1 MPKKPRTP
9 DEVAAVKQ
17 AILDAA
23 LEIISE
29 HGYKGFTMRKLGT
42 RMGMAAKTIYNYFVN
57 QDEIYLHV
65 LTRGFELLHAD
76 LLACCRADNTPYE
89 KLQAMVAAWVD
100 FGLNQSNYYDIML
113 TLYVPKYNDFVGS
126 PLEPLAYR
134 ELQAA
139 LENVKLFIT
148 VLEEMAREYGN
159 IKTEDART
167 HFMELLVGLHGIVSL
182 YNNTILNYVHPRP
195 IDIIEPL
202 VAALTARFDP
212 AAEN

>member
-17 AILDAA
+17 AILDGA
-23 LEIISE
+23 LSIISK
-29 HGYKGFTMRKLGT
+29 HGYNGFTMRKLGK
-42 RMGMAAKTIYNYFVN
+42 RMGMAAKTIYNYFIN

-76 LLACCRADNTPYE
+76 LLACYRPKDAPYE
-89 KLQAMVAAWVD
+89 KLKAMVAAWVD

-113 TLYVPKYNDFVGS
+113 TLYVPKYNDFVDT

-139 LENVKLFIT
+139 LENVKLFI
-148 VLEEMAREYGN
+148 VVFEEMAREYGN
-159 IKTEDART
+159 IKHEDARI

-195 IDIIEPL
+195 IEIIEPL
-202 VAALTARFDP
+202 TAALTARFDP
-212 AAEN
+212 TVG